1 VPVTQVV
8 HSVCPSI
15 FGHNLVKL
23 ALALSLF
30 GGIVKHVGT
39 DNPDKGTD
47 STDNP
52 TKGTDSLTKG
62 TDNLAKGTDNS
73 DKSADQCG
81 EGFRPTYVRVTDADC

>member
-1 VPVTQVV
+1 MPVAQVV

-39 DNPDKGTD
+39 DNPDRVLMVLITLLRVLI
-47 STDNP
+47 TLLRVLITLLRVLITLLRVLIILIRAP
-52 TKGTDSLTKG
+52 T
-62 TDNLAKGTDNS
+62 N
-73 DKSADQCG
+73 CR
-81 EGFRPTYVRVTDADC
+81 EGFRP

>member
-1 VPVTQVV
+1 MPVAQVV

-47 STDNP
+47 NP
-52 TKGTDSLTKG
+52 TKGTDNLTKG
-62 TDNLAKGTDNS
+62 TDNP

-81 EGFRPTYVRVTDADC
+81 EGFRP

>member
-1 VPVTQVV
+1 MPVAQVV

-47 STDNP
+47 STD
-52 TKGTDSLTKG
+52 
-62 TDNLAKGTDNS
+62 
-73 DKSADQCG
+73 
-81 EGFRPTYVRVTDADC
+81 

>member
-1 VPVTQVV
+1 MPVAQVV

-39 DNPDKGTD
+39 DNPDEGAG
-47 STDNP
+47 N
-52 TKGTDSLTKG
+52 LTKG
-62 TDNLAKGTDNS
+62 TDNPDYG
-73 DKSADQCG
+73 
-81 EGFRPTYVRVTDADC
+81 Y